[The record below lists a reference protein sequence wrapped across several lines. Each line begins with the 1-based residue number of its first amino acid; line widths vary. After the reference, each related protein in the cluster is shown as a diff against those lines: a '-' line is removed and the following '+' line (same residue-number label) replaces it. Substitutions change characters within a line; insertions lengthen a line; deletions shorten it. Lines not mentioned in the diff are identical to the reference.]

1 MQINNGKIQLKKIN
15 LKKNKKLNEENINN
29 NSNSTSVNSTP
40 TKKEQNINN
49 IINENSN
56 NKPNIVNENYNLFKI
71 RELFRYNNSFPL
83 IIFFL
88 ENETEISNF
97 SFLLFAFAEI
107 FLNKLSQELTKE
119 LLIKRIIQFFYRFKD
134 AEFIPI
140 IFNKKYF
147 NRFLDF
153 FEILI
158 SKFQKKN
165 SKDNNESPLSSKK
178 SLINI
183 NKHIFSNIIF
193 YPLNIMDKFDS
204 NEINNFLNKD
214 IFYNLT
220 KKISLYQIG
229 SKEGINY
236 NLNQI
241 GKMFKLKRVKGT
253 LTEIEKIVSNAVAF
267 EGNNDIIIYRININN
282 LKMLIK
288 RNLKKV
294 KFKGINEENKTFN
307 VHIFN
312 SEDNLKKFRLENI
325 NNDNENCLIF

>member
-1 MQINNGKIQLKKIN
+1 M
-15 LKKNKKLNEENINN
+15 
-29 NSNSTSVNSTP
+29 
-40 TKKEQNINN
+40 
-49 IINENSN
+49 
-56 NKPNIVNENYNLFKI
+56 
-71 RELFRYNNSFPL
+71 
-83 IIFFL
+83 

-147 NRFLDF
+147 NHFLDF
-153 FEILI
+153 FEALI

-220 KKISLYQIG
+220 KKISLYQIC
-229 SKEGINY
+229 SKEAIINY

-282 LKMLIK
+282 LKTLIK

-325 NNDNENCLIF
+325 NNDNENCFIF